1 MESNATDKIRAVLI
15 DDEELALTA
24 LNGKLNEYCK
34 EVEVIKTFDNPQEAL
49 KQING
54 LHADVIFIDIEMPR
68 MNGFTFLQKLETI
81 NFELIFTTAYSQY
94 AIQALRISALDFL
107 LKPIDA
113 NDLKEAIK
121 RLKVRIENRKR
132 PTESRSENQTLED
145 QLQIL
150 LQYQQK
156 NSQPLGLIALPARDG
171 LEFIDV
177 NEIIKIESDSVYSI
191 LYLNNN
197 KKMVITRTLKEME
210 QMLPAHQFFRVHKS
224 YIINLRFIRKYI
236 RGEGGTVLMADG
248 SSVEV
253 SRRSK
258 QDFLKLFS
266 GK

>member
-1 MESNATDKIRAVLI
+1 MEPKTNEHIKAVLI
-15 DDEELALTA
+15 DDEELAITA
-24 LNGKLNEYCK
+24 LRDKLTEYCK
-34 EVEVIKTFDNPQEAL
+34 EIEVIKTFSNPPEAL
-49 KQING
+49 KQLG
-54 LHADVIFIDIEMPR
+54 SLDADVIFLDIEMPR

-81 NFELIFTTAYSQY
+81 NFEVIFTTAYSQY

-107 LKPIDA
+107 LKPVDV
-113 NDLKEAIK
+113 NDLTEAVK
-121 RLKVRIENRKR
+121 RLKERIRQRK
-132 PTESRSENQTLED
+132 PNHTLED
-145 QLQIL
+145 QLQVL
-150 LQYQQK
+150 LDYQQK
-156 NSQPLGLIALPARDG
+156 GAQSLGLIALPARDG

-191 LYLNNN
+191 LYLVNN

-210 QMLPAHQFFRVHKS
+210 EMLSQHQFFRVHKS
-224 YIINLRFIRKYI
+224 YIINLRFIRKYV